1 MANEGRAQSS
11 QRGAALEQLYTKYR
25 KALRQYFLKRVGN
38 AAEADDLTHDLLVRV
53 AQRIEREPID
63 NPEAFLFTAAANL
76 LRDRGRHQQI
86 VNRYL
91 AEAPAHAENFEALSP
106 ERVLV
111 SKQSLDRLLQAL
123 KELDPRAR
131 DVFILHRLEGMKY
144 ADIARLFGLSVSS
157 IEKDIMRALVH
168 LAKHAEPRD

>member
-1 MANEGRAQSS
+1 MTMDGPAQPAQRLDRLEGF
-11 QRGAALEQLYTKYR
+11 YTRYR
-25 KALRQYFLKRVGN
+25 KVVRQYFLKRVHN
-38 AAEADDLTHDLLVRV
+38 HAEADDLTHDLLLRI
-53 AQRIEREPID
+53 AQRMQREDIE

-86 VNRYL
+86 VDRYL
-91 AEAPAHAENFEALSP
+91 ADAPAHAENFEALSP
-106 ERVLV
+106 ERVVV
-111 SKQSLDRLLQAL
+111 SKQSLEQLLRAL

-157 IEKDIMRALVH
+157 IEKDIMKALVH
-168 LAKHAEPRD
+168 IAKYAGLKD

>member
-1 MANEGRAQSS
+1 MDGPAQPAQRLDRLEGF
-11 QRGAALEQLYTKYR
+11 YTRYR
-25 KALRQYFLKRVGN
+25 KVVRQYFLKRVHN
-38 AAEADDLTHDLLVRV
+38 QAEADDLTHDLLLRI
-53 AQRIEREPID
+53 AQRMQREDIE

-86 VNRYL
+86 VDRYL
-91 AEAPAHAENFEALSP
+91 ADAPAHAENFEALSP
-106 ERVLV
+106 ERVVV
-111 SKQSLDRLLQAL
+111 SKQSLEQLLRAL

-157 IEKDIMRALVH
+157 IEKDIMKALVH
-168 LAKHAEPRD
+168 IAKYAGLKD

>member
-1 MANEGRAQSS
+1 MTQDASAQPS
-11 QRGAALEQLYTKYR
+11 RRAALESLYAGYR
-25 KALRQYFLKRVGN
+25 KALRQYFLKRVNN
-38 AAEADDLTHDLLVRV
+38 AAEAEDLTQDLLLRI
-53 AQRIEREPID
+53 AQKMAREPID

-111 SKQSLDRLLQAL
+111 SKQSLEQLLQAF

-157 IEKDIMRALVH
+157 IEKDIMKALVH
-168 LAKHAEPRD
+168 LAKHAGLKD

>member
-1 MANEGRAQSS
+1 MTTDGRGQSAQR
-11 QRGAALEQLYTKYR
+11 QAHLESFYAKYR
-25 KALRQYFLKRVGN
+25 KVVRQYFLKRVHN
-38 AAEADDLTHDLLVRV
+38 HAEADDLTQDLLLRV
-53 AQRIEREPID
+53 TQRMQREDID

-86 VNRYL
+86 VDRYL

-106 ERVLV
+106 ERVVV
-111 SKQSLDRLLQAL
+111 SKQSLEQLLRAL

-157 IEKDIMRALVH
+157 IEKDIMKALVH
-168 LAKHAEPRD
+168 IAKYAELKD

>member
-1 MANEGRAQSS
+1 MDGPAQPAQRLERLEGF
-11 QRGAALEQLYTKYR
+11 YTRYR
-25 KALRQYFLKRVGN
+25 KVVRQYFLKRVHN
-38 AAEADDLTHDLLVRV
+38 HAEADDLTHDLLLRI
-53 AQRIEREPID
+53 AQRMQREDIE

-86 VNRYL
+86 VDRYL
-91 AEAPAHAENFEALSP
+91 ADAPAHAENFEALSP
-106 ERVLV
+106 ERVVV
-111 SKQSLDRLLQAL
+111 SKQSLEQLLRAL

-157 IEKDIMRALVH
+157 IEKDIMKALVH
-168 LAKHAEPRD
+168 IAKYAGLKD